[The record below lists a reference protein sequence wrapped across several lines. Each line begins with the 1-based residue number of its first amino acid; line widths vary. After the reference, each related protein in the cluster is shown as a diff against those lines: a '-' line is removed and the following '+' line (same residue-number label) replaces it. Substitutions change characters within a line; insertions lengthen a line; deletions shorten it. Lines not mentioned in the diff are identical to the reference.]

1 MNQGSNTRIA
11 RCSAGRD
18 LLLELKRGGGG
29 GFAGNGSAR
38 DDGTVVLP
46 PYNSKLVGECLE
58 ELNFTVQSMHE
69 EIQAMTG
76 GESSSLAAN
85 KKPSMSVR
93 PSLLLHHAV
102 IQRHKR
108 CLLAYHKRRMD
119 MLQQHVQNHPNLVTD
134 PEENE
139 NGQQNDDAVLNSCNL
154 HEMEFVQEY
163 QQLRKQ
169 YSNAIFE
176 LGKLPPTS
184 SSMVQVRVVLPP
196 TSSLSK
202 RTFNN
207 IDENNINGSNS
218 TDGGNDGSFWN
229 DDIVLESGRTI
240 RFIPGSVHYL
250 PLADVEDYV
259 YDGKLEIIDGEEH
272 VAF

>member
-1 MNQGSNTRIA
+1 MNPGSNRIS

-29 GFAGNGSAR
+29 GFAGSGSR
-38 DDGTVVLP
+38 VDGNVVLP

-69 EIQAMTG
+69 EIRAMSTSSSE
-76 GESSSLAAN
+76 ESS
-85 KKPSMSVR
+85 KKPSMAVR

-119 MLQQHVQNHPNLVTD
+119 MLQEHVQNHPSLSAEDV
-134 PEENE
+134 
-139 NGQQNDDAVLNSCNL
+139 NDDAVLSNCSMP
-154 HEMEFVQEY
+154 EVEFVQEY
-163 QQLRKQ
+163 QQLRNQ
-169 YSNAIFE
+169 YASAIFD
-176 LGKLPPTS
+176 LGRLPPTS

-196 TSSLSK
+196 SKFGSTS
-202 RTFNN
+202 
-207 IDENNINGSNS
+207 
-218 TDGGNDGSFWN
+218 NDGNNPRLSNDANSFWN
-229 DDIVLESGRTI
+229 DDIVLESGRTV

-250 PLADVEDYV
+250 PLADVEDWV
-259 YDGKLEIIDGEEH
+259 YDGRLEIIDGEEH
-272 VAF
+272 TAF